1 MCTWIYP
8 GHSLPRLSQGSDA
21 SPGRISAVKA
31 MASAASAASVQVGAA
46 AASGQEDEKWE
57 VPLGIPRENIEKDVE
72 RLWFSWFL

>member
-1 MCTWIYP
+1 
-8 GHSLPRLSQGSDA
+8 
-21 SPGRISAVKA
+21 